1 MSLKTFHIVFI
12 TASIV
17 LASWFGVWAISSDG
31 WPYVIT
37 GLGSLLC
44 AVGLVIYEVGFL
56 KKCREIGLS

>member
-17 LASWFGVWAISSDG
+17 LASWFGIWAMSIDG
-31 WPYVIT
+31 WPYVLT
-37 GLGSLLC
+37 GVGSFLC
-44 AVGLVIYEVGFL
+44 AAGLVVYEVAFL

>member
-1 MSLKTFHIVFI
+1 MSLKTFHVVFI

-31 WPYVIT
+31 WPYVLT
-37 GLGSLLC
+37 GLASLVC
-44 AVGLVIYEVGFL
+44 AAGLVVYEVSFL